1 MKQNYDVFNGGMADL
16 LKDIEAFKIGLIEA
30 NNEISQEVSS
40 IIRNNIISNASQASE
55 EAQRTD
61 IASLTN
67 VMPITQGQEASS
79 IVFNTSVKATF
90 AEFGYGIVGKGSPYM
105 GNSIFDMQKAGW
117 QGYDIDGKPRDDKG
131 YDLDSKR
138 KFDDRSWFYRDRNGQ
153 LLRSSGAIPTHIW
166 FNATQLVMSNVDKI
180 VSAILERKLNKK

>member
-1 MKQNYDVFNGGMADL
+1 MKQTYDVFNGGMAEL
-16 LKDIEAFKIGLIEA
+16 LKDIESFKVSLIEA

-40 IIRNNIISNASQASE
+40 IIRNNIISNASQATE

-61 IASLTN
+61 IASLTTL
-67 VMPITQGQEASS
+67 MPVTQGEEATS

-90 AEFGYGIVGKGSPYM
+90 AEFGYGIIGKGSPYM
-105 GNSIFDMQKAGW
+105 GSSIFDMQKAGW
-117 QGYDIDGKPRDDKG
+117 QGYDID
-131 YDLDSKR
+131 SKR
-138 KFDDRSWFYRDRNGQ
+138 KFEDRSWFYRDRNGQ

-166 FNATQLVMSNVDKI
+166 FNSVQLVITNVDKI

>member
-67 VMPITQGQEASS
+67 VMPITQGEEASS

-90 AEFGYGIVGKGSPYM
+90 AEFGYGIIGKGSPYM
-105 GNSIFDMQKAGW
+105 GNQVFDMQKAGW
-117 QGYDIDGKPRDDKG
+117 QGYDLDSKG

-138 KFDDRSWFYRDRNGQ
+138 KFEDRSWFYRDRNGQ

-166 FNATQLVMSNVDKI
+166 FNSVQLVMNNVDKI

>member
-1 MKQNYDVFNGGMADL
+1 MKQNYDVFNGGMTDL
-16 LKDIEAFKIGLIEA
+16 LKDIEAFKLSLIEA

-90 AEFGYGIVGKGSPYM
+90 AEFGYGIIGKGSPYM
-105 GNSIFDMQKAGW
+105 GNQVFDMAKVGW
-117 QGYDIDGKPRDDKG
+117 QGYD
-131 YDLDSKR
+131 LDSNR

-166 FNATQLVMSNVDKI
+166 FNSVQLVMNNVDKI

>member
-1 MKQNYDVFNGGMADL
+1 MKQNYDVFNGGMAEL
-16 LKDIEAFKIGLIEA
+16 LKDIEAYKISLIEA

-40 IIRNNIISNASQASE
+40 IIRNNIISNASQATE

-90 AEFGYGIVGKGSPYM
+90 AEFGYGIIGKGSPYM
-105 GNSIFDMQKAGW
+105 GNSIFDMSKVGW
-117 QGYDIDGKPRDDKG
+117 QG

-138 KFDDRSWFYRDRNGQ
+138 KFEDRSWFYRDRNGQ
-153 LLRSSGAIPTHIW
+153 LLRSSGAVPTHIW
-166 FNATQLVMSNVDKI
+166 FNSVQLVIKDVDKI
-180 VSAILERKLNKK
+180 VSNILERKLNKK

>member
-1 MKQNYDVFNGGMADL
+1 MKQNYDVFKGEMNDL
-16 LKDIEAFKIGLIEA
+16 LKDIEAFKLSLIEA

-40 IIRNNIISNASQASE
+40 IIRNNIISNASQATE

-67 VMPITQGQEASS
+67 VMPITQGQEAES

-90 AEFGYGIVGKGSPYM
+90 AEFGYGIIGKGSPYM

-117 QGYDIDGKPRDDKG
+117 QGYD
-131 YDLDSKR
+131 LDSKR
-138 KFDDRSWFYRDRNGQ
+138 KFEDRSWFYRDRNGQ

-166 FNATQLVMSNVDKI
+166 FNSVQLVMNNVDKI